1 MDTNTALLGTGTG
14 GSLFLIALYIY
25 KSVVGK
31 KLRSRCCG
39 EDVEVG
45 FVVEN
50 MSPATLHEN
59 PMRVKDRDL
68 PIDVFVP

>member
-1 MDTNTALLGTGTG
+1 MDTNTALLGMGTG

-39 EDVEVG
+39 DDVEVG
-45 FVVEN
+45 FVVED
-50 MSPATLHEN
+50 MSPVAHKN
-59 PMRVKDRDL
+59 PMRTKDQDL
-68 PIDVFVP
+68 PIDVIVP

>member
-39 EDVEVG
+39 KDVEVG
-45 FVVEN
+45 FVVED
-50 MSPATLHEN
+50 MSPAASQKN
-59 PMRVKDRDL
+59 PMRTRERDL
-68 PIDVFVP
+68 PIDVVVP

>member
-39 EDVEVG
+39 KDVEVG
-45 FVVEN
+45 FVVED
-50 MSPATLHEN
+50 MSPAASHKN
-59 PMRVKDRDL
+59 PMRTRERDL
-68 PIDVFVP
+68 PIDAVVP

>member
-39 EDVEVG
+39 KDVEVG
-45 FVVEN
+45 FVVED
-50 MSPATLHEN
+50 MSPAASHKN
-59 PMRVKDRDL
+59 PMRTRERGL
-68 PIDVFVP
+68 PIDVVVP